1 MDNRKISIAI
11 PTWNRVD
18 VLIESFSKVISDE
31 RIENIHIQDD
41 ASDIEIYNKVKSII
55 DVLNKTHG
63 NKITYSRNLTNV
75 DCHRNKYHSVLGA
88 KSEWVILLDS
98 DNIIDTDYLDRLYEI
113 KNWDSDTIYTPEYA
127 KPNFDFRAYSGII
140 LTKQNISNHIDK
152 PLLETCLNASN
163 YFINKIEWVRCW
175 NSDVNPVTS
184 DSIFVC
190 MNWLLAGNKINVVS
204 GLRYYHRV
212 WSQSHY
218 QTQNHRTPTG
228 FHESILNTLRNLK

>member
-163 YFINKIEWVRCW
+163 YFINKIECCVF
-175 NSDVNPVTS
+175 SLTS
-184 DSIFVC
+184 
-190 MNWLLAGNKINVVS
+190 
-204 GLRYYHRV
+204 
-212 WSQSHY
+212 
-218 QTQNHRTPTG
+218 
-228 FHESILNTLRNLK
+228 